1 MKPHAHPVFLS
12 LLLIGLGLL
21 LASPPLAAAC
31 SCTVAGAGGQL
42 TLDVSGTSSG
52 ACAGSNTRIFFLVD
66 GGIDGGRQCGSVA
79 SCSHSYTRST
89 TCMRTGSHT
98 LGAACECGKL
108 VPVPDGEP
116 RCEFDAGSAETAFTV
131 NTTPTVSVSFSGPDA
146 LGNGTLSVPFTFP
159 NTGTAGERR
168 LDAFVDGAQAF
179 ATFAEEAT
187 GTWTPPLNTAC
198 WKEGSHE
205 VAVQARACAQSD
217 PTYQDDA
224 TTTITVGTK
233 PEVGVSVS
241 GPDVTGLATLTVPF
255 NFENTP
261 GAGSRRIDVF
271 VDGVATFAF
280 TPEEVAG
287 TWTKE
292 IDTSCWRQ
300 GAHEITALA
309 VACNKA
315 NDPAYRTEATAKVF
329 VDHTPR
335 VGVSLAPEDPKAPS
349 GRQIVTV
356 TFGFPQTLSAAQR
369 RVRVTMEPGG
379 GLVTQFFPEE
389 REGTRTGW
397 VVSCVPGESVW
408 VVAEALACGDVRK
421 EARAKIPDCPEPPRQ
436 DRCPEEECDPQCVGP
451 GGGVAVGGS
460 GPGLSGGGFPGL
472 GAGALGPGAR
482 LAYLAGGAGSP
493 GNPGQAAWNAIL
505 GRNWSHDYAE
515 RIVPDPSVAG
525 RAWLITRSASFRRF
539 TDGNGDGLY
548 EAVVPEDEY
557 RTLTKVPSGWELRD
571 LEGSVQSF
579 DSAGLWVRTEDA
591 NGNAKVATY
600 SGGRLVGV
608 SMPDGRSET
617 FTYDVAGKLASI
629 TEVGVGAAAERA
641 WGYGWSGDDLVTIA
655 RPDGTELRFV
665 YGDPRHPGFMT
676 RSHLLGADDGN
687 PATPRPERVLG
698 AWDYDG
704 EGNVVRAWRGAEDF
718 ASGVDRYELAYDN
731 PFEPEETTVTIHRS
745 DTEREVVVY
754 TLSRTAQWVGAK
766 PRVTSISGDC
776 PSCGLG
782 PNAQLFY
789 DDPANPLRPTRTVDG
804 RGHETLFTY
813 DANGRIIEKVEA
825 AATTLSRTTSWT
837 YGDPLYPALPTR
849 IEVPSTSGG
858 AALRTTV
865 LDYDAGGN
873 LTSRRQQGVEA
884 GSFFDLETV
893 TTFNAAGQPLVINP
907 PGHGTEDR
915 TSFAYDPARGDLV
928 PLART
933 EPLVGSTAF
942 EYDAFNRRTA
952 VVDPNGLRTETTYD
966 AVGRVVELRQ
976 EGASPAEDLVTAHT
990 YNAFGDLVRTTLP
1003 RGNVVEYAYD
1013 PAGRLVAV
1021 ERKPDAATPGE
1032 RTLYTLDG
1040 LGNRVREELQRWD
1053 GTAWVTASFTDFVY
1067 ANRCQVGKVVHA
1079 DGTATEYAYDCNG
1092 NLEKA
1097 WDENHPRE
1105 GAGGGGGSGGGDDC
1119 DEPPC
1124 EPPGGG
1130 PNPPTSVYIYDA
1142 LDRLIRVTQP
1152 WTGPGG
1158 GEAITAYAYDA
1169 QDHLVAVTD
1178 AEGNTTTYQYG
1189 DRDLMTRE
1197 VSPVAGTT
1205 TYAYG
1210 EDGELVGETDAR
1222 GVTVTRTVDARG
1234 RVILVDSS
1242 DPALGTT
1249 YTFDDPAVPFATG
1262 RLTAIARDGAT
1273 VSYAYDRFGRLVQDG
1288 ELSYSLD
1295 ANGNRTE
1302 IGYPGGVVARYGH
1315 DMADREAS
1323 LEIELPFGET
1333 VPVVTAAGYEPFGPL
1348 SSLALGNGL
1357 VESRGFTPRYLPASI
1372 DVTADRLK
1380 QTYTTDA
1387 VGNIRAIGRAV
1398 GPDHHVSTY
1407 SYQAPQYFLAEG
1419 RGPWG
1424 NLAWSYDRIGNRLSE
1439 TPPAREDE
1447 DAPPFDVFRYRYEPN
1462 PTGGNTPKLS
1472 RIEPAP
1478 GGEPGSF
1485 LDYDFD
1491 AAGDQTQVVTVGAEC
1506 SGRTSF
1512 LDYSA
1517 ERRLA
1522 RLHTSDGTGTTEL
1535 TYDGRGFLARS
1546 RLTFSDSTDFVQ
1558 TEPVYSSAGLLL
1570 ARRFHQQIT
1579 RGGRGDGGLPPTQP
1593 VTKHTTSLFYF
1604 AGRPVAQIRRHE
1616 VGGSADELLF
1626 LTTDH
1631 LGVPIL
1637 ATGKAG
1643 ETVWAGA
1650 LDPFGTP
1657 FVYSAPKPPGDD
1669 EPPPPPPGGD
1679 GDALQACGPEEP
1691 EGLAPTES
1699 IGLFLRFPG
1708 QWDDPSFHSHGLR
1721 GGVYYNLH
1729 RWYEA
1734 ATGRYTRPDPVGL
1747 AGKDWTLYS
1756 YARANPLFN
1765 VDVLGLLP
1773 VKPVP
1778 DDNADIRRI
1787 CQSPTALGCTIPTFH
1802 VDCTC
1807 VCTEGQYRPRPLV
1820 TGGPITFYYS
1830 TDCYDP
1836 QRIIREER
1844 RHVREYQDDFNDA
1857 VEDAA
1862 QFSHERFDSLPECD
1876 EACKEWIADTVRD
1889 LRSPLAHAWIDFTHP
1904 RRRCDGSITW

>member
-1 MKPHAHPVFLS
+1 LLRLALVSLS
-12 LLLIGLGLL
+12 LL
-21 LASPPLAAAC
+21 AAPPPLSAAC
-31 SCTVAGAGGQL
+31 TCTVSGSGGQL
-42 TLDVSGTSSG
+42 SLDVSGTSSG
-52 ACAGSNTRIFFLVD
+52 ACGGSNTRIFFLVD

-116 RCEFDAGSAETAFTV
+116 SCEFDAGSAETAFTV

-146 LGNGTLSVPFTFP
+146 LGDGTLSVPFSFP
-159 NTGTAGERR
+159 NTGAAGERR
-168 LDAFVDGAQAF
+168 LEVFIDGASAFV
-179 ATFAEEAT
+179 TFPEEAT
-187 GTWTPPLNTAC
+187 GTWTRPLNTAC

-205 VAVQARACAQSD
+205 VVVQARACAQSD
-217 PTYQDDA
+217 PIYQDEA

-233 PEVGVSVS
+233 PEVGLGVS
-241 GPDVTGLATLTVPF
+241 GPDPTGLATLTVPF

-280 TPEEVAG
+280 TPEGVAG

-292 IDTSCWRQ
+292 IDTACWRQ

-389 REGTRTGW
+389 REGTRKGW

-436 DRCPEEECDPQCVGP
+436 DQCPEEGCDPQCIGF
-451 GGGVAVGGS
+451 GGGVPVGGN
-460 GPGLSGGGFPGL
+460 GPGLSGAGFPGL
-472 GAGALGPGAR
+472 GEGALGPGAR

-515 RIVPDPSVAG
+515 RIVPDAG
-525 RAWLITRSASFRRF
+525 VPGRVWLITRSASFRRF
-539 TDGNGDGLY
+539 TDTNGDGLY
-548 EAVVPEDEY
+548 ESVAPEDEY
-557 RTLTKVPSGWELRD
+557 RALSKLAAGWELRD
-571 LEGSVQSF
+571 LQGSVQSF

-600 SGGRLVGV
+600 SGGRLVEV

-617 FTYDVAGKLASI
+617 FGYDPAGKLASI
-629 TEVGVGAAAERA
+629 TEVGVGGAAERT
-641 WGYGWSGDDLVTIA
+641 WSYGWVGDDLVSIA
-655 RPDGTELRFV
+655 RPDGTELGFA
-665 YGDPRHPGFMT
+665 YGDPRHPGLMT
-676 RSHLLGADDGN
+676 RSRLVGTDGA
-687 PATPRPERVLG
+687 ERVLG
-698 AWDYDG
+698 AWEYDG
-704 EGNVVRAWRGAEDF
+704 EGNVARAWRGAEDF

-731 PFEPEETTVTIHRS
+731 PFEPEQTTVTIHRS

-789 DDPANPLRPTRTVDG
+789 DDPANPLRPTRTIDG

-813 DANGRIIEKVEA
+813 DAHGRLVEKVEA
-825 AATTLSRTTSWT
+825 AGTAESRATSWT
-837 YGDPLYPALPTR
+837 YGDPAFPALPTR
-849 IEVPSTSGG
+849 IEVPSTAGG

-865 LDYDAGGN
+865 FDYDAGGN
-873 LTSRRQQGVEA
+873 RTSRKEQGVEA
-884 GSFFDLETV
+884 GSFFDLETA
-893 TTFNAAGQPLVINP
+893 TTFNPAGQPLVIDP
-907 PGHGTEDR
+907 AGHGTEDQ
-915 TSFAYDPARGDLV
+915 TSFTYDPLRGDLL

-933 EPLVGSTAF
+933 EPLVGTTAF

-952 VVDPNGLRTETTYD
+952 VVDPNGLRTETAYD
-966 AVGRVVELRQ
+966 PLGRVVAVRQ
-976 EGASPAEDLVTAHT
+976 VGGTPAEDLVTTHA
-990 YNAFGDLVRTTLP
+990 YNAFGDLLRTTLP
-1003 RGNVVEYAYD
+1003 RGNVIEYGYD
-1013 PAGRLVAV
+1013 GAGRLVSV

-1032 RTLYTLDG
+1032 RTLYTLDQ
-1040 LGNRVREELQRWD
+1040 LGNRLREELQRWG

-1067 ANRCQVGKVVHA
+1067 SNRCQVGKVVHA
-1079 DGTATEYAYDCNG
+1079 DGTATEYSYDCNG

-1105 GAGGGGGSGGGDDC
+1105 GSAGGSGESDC

-1124 EPPGGG
+1124 TPPGG
-1130 PNPPTSVYIYDA
+1130 PNPPTSVYEYDA
-1142 LDRLIRVTQP
+1142 RDRLIRVRQP
-1152 WTGPGG
+1152 WAGAGG
-1158 GEAITAYAYDA
+1158 GEAVTSYQYDV

-1178 AEGNTTTYQYG
+1178 AEGNMTTYEVG
-1189 DRDLMTRE
+1189 DRDLTTRD
-1197 VSPVAGTT
+1197 VSPVSGTT
-1205 TYAYG
+1205 TFAYDEHG
-1210 EDGELVGETDAR
+1210 ALLSETDAR
-1222 GVTVTRTVDARG
+1222 GVTVLRTVDALD
-1234 RVILVDSS
+1234 RVTFLDSP
-1242 DPALGTT
+1242 DPALDTT
-1249 YTFDDPAVPFATG
+1249 YTYDDPAVPFSKG

-1273 VSYAYDRFGRLVQDG
+1273 VAYAYDRFGRVLQDG
-1288 ELSYSLD
+1288 ELTYAFD
-1295 ANGNRTE
+1295 ANGNRIA

-1315 DMADREAS
+1315 DFADREAS
-1323 LEIELPFGET
+1323 LEVQVGSAAPQPI
-1333 VPVVTAAGYEPFGPL
+1333 VSAAGYEPFGPL

-1357 VESRGFTPRYLPASI
+1357 AENHGFTPRYLPAS
-1372 DVTADRLK
+1372 VTVPGHLDQR
-1380 QTYTTDA
+1380 YMTDG
-1387 VGNIRAIGRAV
+1387 VGNIRAIDRAV
-1398 GPDHHVSTY
+1398 GPDRFVATY
-1407 SYQAPQYFLAEG
+1407 SYQDPQYFLTEG

-1424 NLAWSYDRIGNRLSE
+1424 NLAWSYDRIGNRLTE
-1439 TPPAREDE
+1439 APPPREGDEDVPPPAEI
-1447 DAPPFDVFRYRYEPN
+1447 FRYAYELN
-1462 PTGGNTPKLS
+1462 PAGGNSPKLA

-1478 GGEPGSF
+1478 GGEPGSR
-1485 LDYDFD
+1485 LDYGYD
-1491 AAGDQTQVVTVGAEC
+1491 AAGAQTTVQTLGAEC

-1512 LDYSA
+1512 LDPSA

-1535 TYDGRGFLARS
+1535 SYDGRGFLARS

-1558 TEPVYSSAGLLL
+1558 TEPVYGSAGLLL
-1570 ARRFHQQIT
+1570 ARRFHQQNT
-1579 RGGRGDGGLPPTQP
+1579 RGGSGDTGPPTQP

-1604 AGRPVAQIRRHE
+1604 AGRPVAQLRRFE
-1616 VGGSADELLF
+1616 VGGGPDELLF

-1631 LGVPIL
+1631 LGIPIL
-1637 ATGKAG
+1637 ATDAAG
-1643 ETVWAGA
+1643 TAAWAGG
-1650 LDPFGTP
+1650 LDPFGAP
-1657 FVYSAPKPPGDD
+1657 FVFPRPKPPGED
-1669 EPPPPPPGGD
+1669 EPPPPEEPPPGD
-1679 GDALQACGPEEP
+1679 GDALTACGPEGP
-1691 EGLAPTES
+1691 QGLTPIEDS
-1699 IGLFLRFPG
+1699 LGLFLRFPG

-1721 GGVYYNLH
+1721 SGLYYNVY
-1729 RWYEA
+1729 RWYQPA
-1734 ATGRYTRPDPVGL
+1734 MGRYTHPDPLGLQGGTIHSPNLLYEYASGNPLRQFDPLGL
-1747 AGKDWTLYS
+1747 AVVTSGC
-1756 YARANPLFN
+1756 
-1765 VDVLGLLP
+1765 
-1773 VKPVP
+1773 
-1778 DDNADIRRI
+1778 NADQDRRI
-1787 CQSPTALGCTIPTFH
+1787 QTAAGQAEAAAD
-1802 VDCTC
+1802 DC
-1807 VCTEGQYRPRPLV
+1807 L
-1820 TGGPITFYYS
+1820 
-1830 TDCYDP
+1830 
-1836 QRIIREER
+1836 
-1844 RHVREYQDDFNDA
+1844 
-1857 VEDAA
+1857 
-1862 QFSHERFDSLPECD
+1862 ECD
-1876 EACKEWIADTVRD
+1876 PKPWVDTIRNTIYHCVDYWEQGENRLPGETCAQASDPRGRITGRDISIFDDGFSRTSPEECGCLQGTLLHEIAHLMGVQHPDNQA
-1889 LRSPLAHAWIDFTHP
+1889 LAK
-1904 RRRCDGSITW
+1904 RCFSCAQNF